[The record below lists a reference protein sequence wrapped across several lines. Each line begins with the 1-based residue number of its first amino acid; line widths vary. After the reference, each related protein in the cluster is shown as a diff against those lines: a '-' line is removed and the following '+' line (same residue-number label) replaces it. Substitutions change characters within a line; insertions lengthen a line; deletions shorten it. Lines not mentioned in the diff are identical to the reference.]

1 MVRVDRNLMVQ
12 VEVEVMVVVEEGV
25 MALVVVEATDQLV
38 ETLMVVAVA
47 GIL

>member
-1 MVRVDRNLMVQ
+1 MVQ